1 MVKNKKE
8 ISELDE
14 ISKAF
19 MFDAATE
26 RPFSSPLNDE
36 YRPGIYVDK
45 LNGEVIFSSDDK
57 FDSGCGWPSFSRP
70 INKESVSESEDLSF
84 GMNRTEVKSTESG
97 IHLGHVFS
105 DGPLSMGGLRYCI
118 NGAALVFIPYDEMD
132 DKGYSSFKK
141 YVKKFNKN
149 FLER

>member
-8 ISELDE
+8 ISVLDE
-14 ISKAF
+14 ISKAV

-141 YVKKFNKN
+141 YVKKFN
-149 FLER
+149 

>member
-1 MVKNKKE
+1 MVKNEKE

-14 ISKAF
+14 ISKAV

-70 INKESVSESEDLSF
+70 INKERVSESEDLSF
-84 GMNRTEVKSTESG
+84 GMNRTEVKSTDSC
-97 IHLGHVFS
+97 
-105 DGPLSMGGLRYCI
+105 D
-118 NGAALVFIPYDEMD
+118 
-132 DKGYSSFKK
+132 
-141 YVKKFNKN
+141 
-149 FLER
+149 